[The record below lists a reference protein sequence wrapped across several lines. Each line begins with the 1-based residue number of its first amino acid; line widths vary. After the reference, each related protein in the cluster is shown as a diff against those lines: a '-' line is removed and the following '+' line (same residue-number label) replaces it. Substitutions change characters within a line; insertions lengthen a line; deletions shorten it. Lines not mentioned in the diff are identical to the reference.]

1 MSAGLD
7 GHKGGEPPLFNIANI
22 LTVLRLILVPLFI
35 VVYWVDTPVRA
46 CVAFVIFVCAALTD
60 KLDGYL
66 ARTRGLITDFG
77 KLADSIADKALI
89 SAALIMLSW
98 HGYLWWWVTIVMIG
112 RELLITAVRMSI
124 VKKYVMPAAMGG
136 KMKMVFQS
144 VGIGTLLLPWR
155 LIVPWWYSEIFMWI
169 GYMCL
174 GLALYYSVVSAYGYI
189 RDAWGI
195 AHKK

>member
-1 MSAGLD
+1 MSPQTD
-7 GHKGGEPPLFNIANI
+7 KTTGGEPPLFNIANI
-22 LTVLRLILVPLFI
+22 LTIVRLILVPLFI

-46 CVAFVIFVCAALTD
+46 CVAFVIFVVAALTD
-60 KLDGYL
+60 KLDGHL
-66 ARTRGLITDFG
+66 ARSRGLITNFG

-98 HGYLWWWVTIVMIG
+98 HGYLWWWVTILMIG

-144 VGIGTLLLPWR
+144 IGIGALLLPWR
-155 LIVPWWYSEIFMWI
+155 DWLPWWYSEIFMWI
-169 GYMCL
+169 GYIAL
-174 GLALYYSVVSAYGYI
+174 GLALYYSIVSAYGYI
-189 RDAWGI
+189 RDAWRI
-195 AHKK
+195 AHEE